1 MNLIRRVV
9 TIGALLLLPF
19 SRMHAQVVERP
30 VPFDS
35 AGLVT
40 VMTPF
45 LADRAALRPPW
56 WPISGEFTEARL
68 FTVNDST
75 YVLAV
80 TRKTGVVERYQLSAI
95 DRDAIRAVVSRL
107 PRETIMARTD
117 ARNAFIRGQSMLGV
131 FVYGPAFAGAVGN
144 NSGSASA
151 GYLVVAGGTF
161 FAASEITRRMFIS
174 RPQADLSTNM
184 GLNGALAGWGTAY
197 LFDAGSTGQYA
208 GAFIGG
214 IAGATIGVRTAR
226 NMTEAD
232 AVAAGFGS
240 DIGALIGFGTMEALR
255 GKRDCTFDPV
265 TLSDTCTSRRLSNR
279 SEVAIVLASGLIGYP
294 IGLLYPRNAMY
305 NVTAGDVETLGTTAA
320 LGAGAGIALL
330 GRNSSYSH
338 FAVVATVGGVLGMM
352 AGDRFLIQRYDHERD
367 EADRIS
373 LGTAA
378 GALMGLGIAA
388 LDSSNRNNPHVIGG
402 LGVAGGLA
410 GLIVTERYL
419 RPNHDAGR
427 TRLGVTFNPA
437 SIALVGARVPGN
449 HSLLNV
455 RF

>member
-1 MNLIRRVV
+1 
-9 TIGALLLLPF
+9 
-19 SRMHAQVVERP
+19 
-30 VPFDS
+30 
-35 AGLVT
+35 
-40 VMTPF
+40 
-45 LADRAALRPPW
+45 
-56 WPISGEFTEARL
+56 
-68 FTVNDST
+68 
-75 YVLAV
+75 
-80 TRKTGVVERYQLSAI
+80 
-95 DRDAIRAVVSRL
+95 
-107 PRETIMARTD
+107 
-117 ARNAFIRGQSMLGV
+117 
-131 FVYGPAFAGAVGN
+131 
-144 NSGSASA
+144 
-151 GYLVVAGGTF
+151 
-161 FAASEITRRMFIS
+161 
-174 RPQADLSTNM
+174 
-184 GLNGALAGWGTAY
+184 
-197 LFDAGSTGQYA
+197 
-208 GAFIGG
+208 
-214 IAGATIGVRTAR
+214 
-226 NMTEAD
+226 
-232 AVAAGFGS
+232 
-240 DIGALIGFGTMEALR
+240 
-255 GKRDCTFDPV
+255 
-265 TLSDTCTSRRLSNR
+265 
-279 SEVAIVLASGLIGYP
+279 
-294 IGLLYPRNAMY
+294 MY

-352 AGDRFLIQRYDHERD
+352 AGDRFLVQRYDHERD
-367 EADRIS
+367 EADRLS

>member
-1 MNLIRRVV
+1 MNLMRRLV
-9 TIGALLLLPF
+9 TIGALFLLPIV
-19 SRMHAQVVERP
+19 RLQAQIIERP

-35 AGLVT
+35 GGLVI

-56 WPISGEFTEARL
+56 WPVSGDFTEARL
-68 FTVNDST
+68 FTANDST

-80 TRKTGVVERYQLSAI
+80 TRRTGVVERYSLNAT
-95 DRDAIRAVVSRL
+95 DRDAIRAVVSKL
-107 PRETIMARTD
+107 PRDVIVARTD
-117 ARNAFIRGQSMLGV
+117 ARNAFIRGQTLLGV
-131 FVYGPAFAGAVGN
+131 FVYGPAFSGAIGN
-144 NSGSASA
+144 NSA
-151 GYLVVAGGTF
+151 GYSTAYLVVAGGSF
-161 FAASEITRRMFIS
+161 FAASEISRRMFIS
-174 RPQADLSTNM
+174 RPQADLSGNM
-184 GLNGALAGWGTAY
+184 GLNGALAGWATTY
-197 LFDAGSTGQYA
+197 LFDAGNKGQYA

-214 IAGATIGVRTAR
+214 LAGATIGVKAAR

-232 AVAAGFGS
+232 AVATGFGS

-255 GKRDCTFDPV
+255 GRSDCTFDPL
-265 TLSDTCTSRRLSNR
+265 TLTENCTSRRLSNR
-279 SEVAIVLASGLIGYP
+279 SEVAVVLASGLIGYP
-294 IGLLYPRNAMY
+294 LGLLYPRNATY
-305 NVTAGDVETLGTTAA
+305 SVTAGDVETLWTTTG

-330 GRNSSYSH
+330 GRHTRYSH
-338 FAVVATVGGVLGMM
+338 FAAAATVGGVLGMM
-352 AGDRFLIQRYDHERD
+352 AGDHFLVQRYDHDRD
-367 EADRIS
+367 EADRLS
-373 LGTAA
+373 LGTVA

-388 LDSSNRNNPHVIGG
+388 IDSSTRNNPHVIGG

-427 TRLGVTFNPA
+427 THLRVTFNPA
-437 SIALVGARVPGN
+437 SIALSAARVPGN